1 MGGRHYNY
9 DMGRDMLSSPASL
22 LAAVVAGHAKCE
34 AGEHD
39 EQVVPANRR
48 AYGPYGVARPT
59 GTRYCGRC
67 QIDLPEAGEAAVDA
81 RENTTQES
89 E

>member
-1 MGGRHYNY
+1 MGGRNYNNA
-9 DMGRDMLSSPASL
+9 MGRSWGSMLGSAL
-22 LAAVVAGHAKCE
+22 AVVAEGEAKCA